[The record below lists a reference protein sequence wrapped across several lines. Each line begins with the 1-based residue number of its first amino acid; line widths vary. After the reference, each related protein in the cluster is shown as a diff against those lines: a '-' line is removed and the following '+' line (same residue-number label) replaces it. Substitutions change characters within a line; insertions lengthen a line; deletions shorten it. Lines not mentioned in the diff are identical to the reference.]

1 MTHNHSYKVSIKKLP
16 GSKVEIEGEIPAAEF
31 TENITAVLKEAL
43 REAEVKGFRKGAAPE
58 KIVREML
65 GESLL
70 NDAARETISHAY
82 GHIIE
87 AEKIDAIGYPE
98 ISITKIAE
106 NNPLGFKLT
115 TAVVPEIKN
124 LDYKTIAGKENKKEK
139 TKVEVGEKE
148 FNETLKTLLE
158 NYAKAVKPAS
168 PETASRGGL
177 EKAPELTDELVK
189 KFGEFSNVEDFK
201 KKLRENIISEKEQ
214 KENEKRR
221 IALIDA
227 MVSEIKIE
235 IPDVLIEHE
244 LDRMISEMK
253 NDVERM
259 GFTWSDYLK
268 HNKKTDDGLKKEW
281 RKAAEK
287 RVILD
292 LAIEYIAKTEKIS
305 ADEKKV
311 AAEIEHTKEH
321 HKDIDIDRA
330 KSYFEQVYR
339 TQAVFEFLEKQ
350 K

>member
-31 TENITAVLKEAL
+31 TENVKATLKDAVK
-43 REAEVKGFRKGAAPE
+43 EAEVKGFRKGTAPE
-58 KIVREML
+58 KMVRDML

-139 TKVEVGEKE
+139 IKVEVEEKE

-158 NYAKAVKPAS
+158 NYAKAVK
-168 PETASRGGL
+168 L
-177 EKAPELTDELVK
+177 EKTPELTDELVK

-227 MVSEIKIE
+227 IVSDIKIE

-268 HNKKTDDGLKKEW
+268 HNKKTDDDLKKEW

-311 AAEIEHTKEH
+311 VAEIEHTKEH